1 MLRPGPERLVFIVFL
16 AFSDRSFHKTGFD
29 MSISTDQPAVAPAH
43 FPRQIAVLILVTVAC
58 SFAGNHVAARL
69 AFENGT
75 GLLLAILCRSGVAL
89 AILIA
94 LVIWQRQTIRLPA
107 GSRKWQV
114 LLGILVTIQ
123 SLCLY
128 SAVARIPV
136 ALALLTANSFP
147 IILALL
153 TWGLGGARPT
163 LKSAALMLFILSG
176 LVLALDVP
184 GVLAMDG
191 DIGTNWWQG
200 IGFAMGAATSFAVAL
215 WVTDHKLSVMRGSVR
230 SMFTMLIVFVSMII
244 AGFAELVPGG
254 MALPSAMPG
263 WFGLGALVLLYG
275 GAFSVLFISVPRLNM
290 ARNAPV
296 MNMEPIATLLFGW
309 VVLDQMLSPIQM
321 AGGLVV
327 ITGIVILTVRKS
339 A

>member
-1 MLRPGPERLVFIVFL
+1 
-16 AFSDRSFHKTGFD
+16 
-29 MSISTDQPAVAPAH
+29 MSATNGAMTAPDL
-43 FPRQIAVLILVTVAC
+43 FPRKTAILLLTTVAC
-58 SFAGNHVAARL
+58 CFAANHVAARL

-89 AILIA
+89 LILIA
-94 LVIWQRQTIRLPA
+94 IVVGQRHSIRLPK
-107 GSRKWQV
+107 SSVRWQL
-114 LLGILVTIQ
+114 LLGLMITIQ

-163 LKSAALMLFILSG
+163 LKSTALMLFILSG

-184 GVLAMDG
+184 GKLDG
-191 DIGTNWWQG
+191 EVSVGETWWQG
-200 IGFAMGAATSFAVAL
+200 IAFALTAATALSVAF
-215 WVTDHKLSVMRGSVR
+215 WVTDHKLAALNGSVR
-230 SMFTMLIVFVSMII
+230 SMFTMVVVFISMII
-244 AGFAELVPGG
+244 AGLGDVLPGG
-254 MALPSAMPG
+254 MALPDATPG
-263 WFGLGALVLLYG
+263 WFGLAALVLLYG
-275 GAFSVLFISVPRLNM
+275 GAFSVLFITVPRLDM

-296 MNMEPIATLLFGW
+296 MNMEPIATLLFAW
-309 VVLDQMLSPIQM
+309 VVLGQMISPIQM

-327 ITGIVILTVRKS
+327 ISGIVILSLRKS

>member
-1 MLRPGPERLVFIVFL
+1 
-16 AFSDRSFHKTGFD
+16 
-29 MSISTDQPAVAPAH
+29 MSATDGAIYAPDL
-43 FPRQIAVLILVTVAC
+43 FPRKTAVLILATVAC
-58 SFAGNHVAARL
+58 CFAANHVAARL

-89 AILIA
+89 LILIA
-94 LVIWQRQTIRLPA
+94 IVGMQRHSIRLPKR
-107 GSRKWQV
+107 SVRWQI
-114 LLGILVTIQ
+114 LLGLMITIQ

-163 LKSAALMLFILSG
+163 LKSTALMLFILSG

-184 GVLAMDG
+184 GKLSG
-191 DIGTNWWQG
+191 DAAVGELWWQG
-200 IGFAMGAATSFAVAL
+200 IAFALTAATALSVAF
-215 WVTDHKLSVMRGSVR
+215 WVTDHKLAALNGSVR
-230 SMFTMLIVFVSMII
+230 SMFTMVVVFISMIM
-244 AGFAELVPGG
+244 AGLGDVLPGG
-254 MALPSAMPG
+254 MALPQATPG

-275 GAFSVLFISVPRLNM
+275 GAFSVLFISVPRLDM

-296 MNMEPIATLLFGW
+296 MNMEPIATLLFAW
-309 VVLDQMLSPIQM
+309 VVLGQMISPVQM

-327 ITGIVILTVRKS
+327 ISGIVILTLRKS

>member
-1 MLRPGPERLVFIVFL
+1 MVFL
-16 AFSDRSFHKTGFD
+16 GFSDCSPHKTGFD
-29 MSISTDQPAVAPAH
+29 MSISTALPAAVPQH
-43 FPRQIAVLILVTVAC
+43 FPRQIAVLILVVVAC

-89 AILIA
+89 AILIT

-107 GSRKWQV
+107 GTRKWQL
-114 LLGILVTIQ
+114 LLGLLVTIQ

-153 TWGLGGARPT
+153 TWALGGARPT

-184 GVLAMDG
+184 GVLAMEG
-191 DIGTNWWQG
+191 DVGANWWQG
-200 IGFAMGAATSFAVAL
+200 IGFALGAATAFAVAL
-215 WVTDHKLSVMRGSVR
+215 WVTDHKLSALRGSVR
-230 SMFTMLIVFVSMII
+230 SMFTMVIVFASMII

-254 MALPSAMPG
+254 MALPSATPG

-309 VVLDQMLSPIQM
+309 VVLEQMISPVQML
-321 AGGLVV
+321 GGLVV